1 MKKRKGLWFILLPL
15 IITTCLFVVFYSRIE
30 CKPSSAGFWLII
42 ALGVSIGVIMT
53 RLPEWLGTKKTD
65 NK

>member
-1 MKKRKGLWFILLPL
+1 MKKRKSLWFVLLPL
-15 IITTCLFVVFYSRIE
+15 VMTTCLYIAFQSRIE

-42 ALGVSIGVIMT
+42 ALGVSVGVVMT
-53 RLPEWLGTKKTD
+53 RLPEWIITKKTD